1 MENKKKCEYYKCN
14 NDVNCRR
21 GAKFCS
27 RECKDNNR
35 KMKKYRDWETDR
47 KSVV

>member
-35 KMKKYRDWETDR
+35 KVKKYWKD
-47 KSVV
+47 KIS